1 MIFST
6 WRYVVLLW
14 KKKLIIEE
22 RGVTIKSNVEDNRL
36 GFKSSAP
43 ILKFVLQRKLD
54 IELGNGG

>member
-1 MIFST
+1 M
-6 WRYVVLLW
+6 W
-14 KKKLIIEE
+14 KKELIIAE

>member
-1 MIFST
+1 M
-6 WRYVVLLW
+6 W

-43 ILKFVLQRKLD
+43 ILKFILQRKLD